1 MGTQPTEDS
10 KMKIHSMILQKRQ
23 AQAASG
29 ATATQQGITSAAQP
43 AMQDVN
49 S

>member
-1 MGTQPTEDS
+1 MGTQSAEDS

-29 ATATQQGITSAAQP
+29 AASAVQQAGAPQP

-49 S
+49 G

>member
-1 MGTQPTEDS
+1 MGTQTTEDS

-29 ATATQQGITSAAQP
+29 ANATQQNATGGPQP

-49 S
+49 G

>member
-1 MGTQPTEDS
+1 MGAQTVEDS

-29 ATATQQGITSAAQP
+29 ATVTQQGTTTGPQQTL
-43 AMQDVN
+43 QDVHG
-49 S
+49 